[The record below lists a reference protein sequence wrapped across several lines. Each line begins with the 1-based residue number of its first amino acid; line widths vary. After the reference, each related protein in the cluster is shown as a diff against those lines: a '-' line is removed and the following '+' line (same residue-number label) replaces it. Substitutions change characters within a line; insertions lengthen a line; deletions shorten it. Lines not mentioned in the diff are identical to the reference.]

1 MTLEK
6 SLRWIVLAGVFVLP
20 FIPLI
25 VAQSLFFPF
34 ITGKNFTFR
43 IAVEI
48 ITGAWLALALVN
60 PAYRP
65 NRSWL
70 LGAFALFVCVIGVA
84 DVFGANAMKSIW
96 SNFERMEGWVTLVHL
111 FAYFVVAVSVLKTE
125 NLWKRL
131 WQTSIGVSVL
141 VGLYGLFQLMG
152 FITINQGGVRLDA
165 TFGNATYLAVYM
177 LFHIFLTALLWVQ
190 SWGDSR
196 NKMLLGMTY
205 GVIIALQ
212 SFVLFFTATRGAILG
227 LIGGVFLSALIMIV
241 LANKSR
247 VAWRLSVGVV
257 GLILVIAAGFFAIKD
272 TAFVQNIEPLQ
283 RIASISFSESTVSAR
298 FMNWGMALEGVKE
311 RPLLGW
317 GQENYNLVFN
327 KYYNPEMYAQEP
339 WFDRVHNIVFDWL
352 IAGGIIGFLA
362 YASLFVFALL
372 YIWRGQTFSSAE
384 KAILTGLLAAYGFH
398 NLFVFDNIV
407 SYILFFSVLAYIT
420 VRVTNEREIP
430 VLFQAEWF
438 SRKALTFV
446 SVIVIVCVW
455 GVAWGVNAKAL
466 AANRALLQAV
476 APQQEGI
483 TKNLEYFKES
493 ISYGTFGLQEA
504 REHLAQGTAQLASNS
519 NIPDDIRS
527 DFFETARSEM
537 ELQIESA
544 PDDARFPLFLGTLL
558 NAYGF
563 TNEGLQYL
571 QKARELSPNK
581 QAILFQI
588 GFITADSGDVAGAV
602 QIFQEAFELAP
613 EYKQARALY
622 VAALISNNDLAE
634 ATEVQQPLIESG
646 ETPNQRVIAA
656 YVSKGRYDKV
666 VELWLPRVE
675 KYPEDAQ
682 ARFALSA
689 AYFATG
695 NSAEAIRQLEATAE
709 AIPSAAGQAEQLIE
723 QIRSGTATLQ

>member
-6 SLRWIVLAGVFVLP
+6 ALRFVVLAGVFALP

-43 IAVEI
+43 IIVEI
-48 ITGAWLALALVN
+48 ITGAWLALALVH
-60 PAYRP
+60 PQYRP
-65 NRSWL
+65 NRTWL
-70 LGAFALFVCVIGVA
+70 LGAFALFVFVIGLA

-96 SNFERMEGWVTLVHL
+96 SNFERMEGWITLAHL

-141 VGLYGLFQLMG
+141 IGVYGLFQLMG

-165 TFGNATYLAVYM
+165 TLGNATYLAIYM

-190 SWGDSR
+190 GWDDAR
-196 NKMLLGMTY
+196 NKVMLGITY
-205 GVIIALQ
+205 GIIIALQ

-227 LIGGVFLSALIMIV
+227 LVGGAFLSALIMIV

-247 VAWRLSVGVV
+247 IAWRLSVGVV
-257 GLILVIAAGFFAIKD
+257 VLILLFTGGFFAVKD
-272 TAFVQNIEPLQ
+272 TGFVQGIEPLQ
-283 RIASISFSESTVSAR
+283 RIASISFSESTVNAR

-327 KYYNPEMYAQEP
+327 KYYNPGMYAQEP

-352 IAGGIIGFLA
+352 IAGGIIRFLS
-362 YASLFVFALL
+362 YASLFIFALL
-372 YIWRGQTFSSAE
+372 YIWRGQAFTSSE

-420 VRVTNEREIP
+420 VRVVNERELP
-430 VLFQAEWF
+430 LLMQSEWF
-438 SRKALTFV
+438 SRKALTFI
-446 SVIVIVCVW
+446 SVALIVCVW
-455 GVAWGVNAKAL
+455 GVAWGVNANAL

-483 TKNLEYFKES
+483 EKNLEYFKEAVE
-493 ISYGTFGLQEA
+493 YGTFGVQEA
-504 REHLAQGTAQLASNS
+504 REHLAQGTAQLAGN
-519 NIPDDIRS
+519 NNVPDEVRS
-527 DFFETARSEM
+527 AFFNTAREEM
-537 ELQIESA
+537 EKQIASA
-544 PDDARFPLFLGTLL
+544 PDDARFPLFVGTLL
-558 NAYGF
+558 NSYGF
-563 TNEGLQYL
+563 TDEGLQYL
-571 QKARELSPNK
+571 EKAHELSPNK

-588 GFITADSGDVAGAV
+588 GFININKGDVAAAV
-602 QIFQEAFELAP
+602 ENFKKAFELAP
-613 EYKQARALY
+613 EYAQARALY
-622 VAALISNNDLAE
+622 VAALITNNDF
-634 ATEVQQPLIESG
+634 ATASEIQQPFIEIG
-646 ETPNQRVIAA
+646 ATPDQRVVAA
-656 YVSKGRYDKV
+656 YASKGRYDKAI
-666 VELWLPRVE
+666 ELWKARVE
-675 KYPEDAQ
+675 HYPEDAQ

-689 AYFATG
+689 AYFAAG
-695 NSAEAIRQLEATAE
+695 NSAEAIRQLDATARD
-709 AIPSAAGQAEQLIE
+709 IPSVAAQAQQLIE
-723 QIRSGTATLQ
+723 QIRNGKAVLQ